1 MQTWGQD
8 PRVSLMRT
16 PMATDMSS
24 IGGSP
29 QHQAGMDVTTACALH
44 SSLTCRKTRTDQSN
58 NALSHR
64 DTHRTGILRCPLVL
78 HCERSL
84 AYRGRQR
91 RQRINDQRVGE
102 QSYYCPE
109 PARTLSHLS
118 ISLSPHD
125 LPIYIFI
132 EQTTSLYAIDRPR
145 QLVSIRY

>member
-1 MQTWGQD
+1 M
-8 PRVSLMRT
+8 PPPMRT
-16 PMATDMSS
+16 PIATDMSS
-24 IGGSP
+24 TGSTP
-29 QHQAGMDVTTACALH
+29 GMDVTTARALR

-125 LPIYIFI
+125 LPIYVFI